1 MYDKESIEKELQ
13 FSTVASGGKGGQ
25 HANKV
30 ATKVLLS
37 FPAMDSKV
45 LTVSQKAYL
54 AQYHMGKFTSE
65 GVLLISE
72 DGERSQYLNKK
83 EVVRR
88 FHRLLTMLL
97 TPPKRRVKTKP
108 TRASREKRLRN
119 KKLRSEKKRLR
130 GGNWDG

>member
-1 MYDKESIEKELQ
+1 MYDKEAIEKELQ

-37 FPAMDSKV
+37 FHVMDSQV
-45 LTVSQKAYL
+45 LTVPQKAYL

-72 DGERSQYLNKK
+72 DGERSQYINKK

-88 FHRLLTMLL
+88 FHKMLREML
-97 TPPKRRVKTKP
+97 TPPRKRIRTKP
-108 TRASREKRLRN
+108 SRASREKRLKK
-119 KKLRSEKKRLR
+119 KKLHSEKKKMRR
-130 GGNWDG
+130 GNWEN

>member
-37 FPAMDSKV
+37 FHVMDSKV
-45 LTVSQKAYL
+45 LTVPQKAYL
-54 AQYHMGKFTSE
+54 TQYHIGKFTSE

-108 TRASREKRLRN
+108 TRASREKRLKN
-119 KKLRSEKKRLR
+119 KKLHSEKKKSRR
-130 GGNWDG
+130 GNWES